1 MSFRGQAA
9 KLARWSERLSRLE
22 LTVAGVC
29 ASAVT
34 LLIVLNVVTR
44 ALNLALFWVD
54 ETAIYIMVWMVF
66 LGTAVTLK
74 RRQAL
79 MVTVLVDYLPAGLR
93 RAVGVFIDLSVLLF
107 ALLLI
112 AFAWNWYSPL
122 ELARHGFDVAEF
134 SAETMNFM
142 YQERASTFSLP
153 KFWVWLIV
161 PYFGLSVAFHTLA
174 NLWRDPGGRYM
185 NEQTESER

>member
-1 MSFRGQAA
+1 MTVRDQAA
-9 KLARWSERLSRLE
+9 RLARWSERLSRIE
-22 LTVAGVC
+22 LTVAGGC
-29 ASAVT
+29 ALAVT

-54 ETAIYIMVWMVF
+54 EVAIYVMVWMVF

-79 MVTVLVDYLPAGLR
+79 MVTVLVDYLPGGLR
-93 RAVGVFIDLSVLLF
+93 RVVGVFIDLSVLLF

-112 AFAWNWYSPL
+112 VFAWNWYSPI
-122 ELARHGFDVAEF
+122 ELARHGFDLGEF

-142 YQERASTFSLP
+142 YQERASTFSLS

-161 PYFGLSVAFHTLA
+161 PYFGLSVAFHTVA
-174 NLWRDPGGRYM
+174 NLWNDPSGRYM
-185 NEQTESER
+185 TEQAESES

>member
-1 MSFRGQAA
+1 MTFRDQAA
-9 KLARWSERLSRLE
+9 KLARCSERLSRLE
-22 LTVAGVC
+22 LTVAGGC
-29 ASAVT
+29 ALAVT
-34 LLIVLNVVTR
+34 ALIVLNVVTR

-54 ETAIYIMVWMVF
+54 ETAIYIMVWMVL

-93 RAVGVFIDLSVLLF
+93 RPVGVFIDLSVLLF
-107 ALLLI
+107 ALLVI
-112 AFAWNWYSPL
+112 AFAWIWYAPL
-122 ELARHGFDVAEF
+122 DLARHGFDLAEF

-142 YQERASTFSLP
+142 YQERANTFSLS

-161 PYFGLSVAFHTLA
+161 PYFGFSVALHTLA
-174 NLWRDPGGRYM
+174 NLLGDPRGNYM
-185 NEQTESER
+185 NQATGAGT